1 MSCYLDNE
9 LLTQRITETVK
20 PCNYKDSIFKSIL
33 ATQKIDLDKII
44 KDVSNYMD
52 TINQKV
58 GSIDKYYTNPLLRY
72 ADTQE
77 ISEIDKF
84 MRSYSVTQ
92 TMQDDISI
100 VHTEPKT
107 TEIKQERTLDELYS
121 LTSEGFVEYFVEK
134 QEECKSIVD
143 DFILELKRWELQRLA
158 YTTHNPTVEDYDE
171 KLKELYAEIKLL
183 DNKIPIER
191 YFAKGPDDSM
201 LVGVYLATLAHKPD
215 KEIVEE
221 FVKLLS
227 GIQWLIRRRNE
238 KKDNASEEAEQKI
251 PPLQQVNSPKEALK
265 ILLIKYLKLDSKG
278 TNVEIGDNTYNR
290 TRLMVA
296 TREVLEERNA
306 FPFKD
311 EKDYADFI
319 ASLTGESS
327 ENVRKNINNHSQ
339 AIKAYGVGLKGLN
352 EDYIKRN
359 ESNVEKG
366 MTAWQYRNQW
376 EGLFE
381 LIDNFINQEEEL
393 AILRSKPAQTPH

>member
-1 MSCYLDNE
+1 MNNYLNNDS
-9 LLTQRITETVK
+9 LIQCVTETVK
-20 PCNYKDSIFKSIL
+20 PCKYKDPIFNSIF
-33 ATQKIDLDKII
+33 ATRQIDLDKIV
-44 KDVSNYMD
+44 KDVSNYVD
-52 TINQKV
+52 TITSKA

-84 MRSYSVTQ
+84 LRSYSVTQ

>member
-1 MSCYLDNE
+1 MLNYLNNE
-9 LLTQRITETVK
+9 ELTQRITEMVK
-20 PCNYKDSIFKSIL
+20 PCKYQDLISNSIF

-44 KDVSNYMD
+44 KDVSNYVD

-84 MRSYSVTQ
+84 LRSYSVTQ
-92 TMQDDISI
+92 TMPDNISF
-100 VHTEPKT
+100 VPTEPLKT
-107 TEIKQERTLDELYS
+107 EKKRERTLQELYS
-121 LTSEGFVEYFVEK
+121 LTPEGFVEYFVEK

-143 DFILELKRWELQRLA
+143 GFILELKRWELQRLA

-201 LVGVYLATLAHKPD
+201 LAGVYLATLAHKPD

-238 KKDNASEEAEQKI
+238 KKDNASEEADQET
-251 PPLQQVNSPKEALK
+251 PLQPQVNTPKEVLK

-296 TREVLEERNA
+296 TREVLEERNT

-327 ENVRKNINNHSQ
+327 ENVRKNINHQ
-339 AIKAYGVGLKGLN
+339 FQGIKAYGVNLKKLN

-359 ESNVEKG
+359 QSEVEKG